1 MMTLLQA
8 TTCRVELPSPDDDD
22 DDDVMMLPS
31 APILK
36 GAVTGQDMGVDPLI
50 HHRHCIHM

>member
-1 MMTLLQA
+1 MMTSLQA
-8 TTCRVELPSPDDDD
+8 TTRRVELPSPDD

-31 APILK
+31 APVLK

-50 HHRHCIHM
+50 RHRHCIHA